1 MNWVAIVEVMAE
13 EDYMTRTVAVTLFW
27 EKVAVC
33 GNSTLN
39 STLMT
44 WRIWLKIIFV
54 QIIEFLFCNSLTKIQ
69 SALTREGRGGGCLN
83 KLIVFQAHHRQIILT
98 NSHHNSDS

>member
-44 WRIWLKIIFV
+44 WRIWLKLIFV

-69 SALTREGRGGGCLN
+69 SALTREGGGGGCLN
-83 KLIVFQAHHRQIILT
+83 KLVVFQAQSQT
-98 NSHHNSDS
+98 NYFNQLRP

>member
-1 MNWVAIVEVMAE
+1 MNWVAIVKVMAE
-13 EDYMTRTVAVTLFW
+13 EDYMTRPVAVTLFW

-33 GNSTLN
+33 GNSNLN

-69 SALTREGRGGGCLN
+69 SALTREGGGGGACLN
-83 KLIVFQAHHRQIILT
+83 KLVVFPAPSQTNYFNQHRP
-98 NSHHNSDS
+98 

>member
-69 SALTREGRGGGCLN
+69 SALTREGGGGGGACLN
-83 KLIVFQAHHRQIILT
+83 KLVVFQAQSQT
-98 NSHHNSDS
+98 NYFNQLRP

>member
-1 MNWVAIVEVMAE
+1 MNCVAIVEVMAE
-13 EDYMTRTVAVTLFW
+13 EDYMTRPVAVTLFW

-44 WRIWLKIIFV
+44 WRIRLKIIFL

-69 SALTREGRGGGCLN
+69 SALTREGGGGGYLN
-83 KLIVFQAHHRQIILT
+83 KLVVFQAQSQT
-98 NSHHNSDS
+98 NYFNQLRP

>member
-83 KLIVFQAHHRQIILT
+83 TLVVFQAQSQT
-98 NSHHNSDS
+98 NYFNQLRP

>member
-69 SALTREGRGGGCLN
+69 SALTREGGGGCLN
-83 KLIVFQAHHRQIILT
+83 KLVVFQAQSQT
-98 NSHHNSDS
+98 NYFNQLRP

>member
-54 QIIEFLFCNSLTKIQ
+54 QIIEFLFCLQFTHQNSKCFDQ
-69 SALTREGRGGGCLN
+69 RRKGGGGGCLN
-83 KLIVFQAHHRQIILT
+83 KLVVFQAQSQT
-98 NSHHNSDS
+98 NYFNQLRP

>member
-13 EDYMTRTVAVTLFW
+13 EDYMTRPVAVTLFW

-69 SALTREGRGGGCLN
+69 SALTREGRGGGGGCLN
-83 KLIVFQAHHRQIILT
+83 KLVVFQAQSQT
-98 NSHHNSDS
+98 NYFNQLRP

>member
-1 MNWVAIVEVMAE
+1 MNCVAIVKVMTE
-13 EDYMTRTVAVTLFW
+13 EDYMTRPVAVTLFW

-69 SALTREGRGGGCLN
+69 SALTREGGGGGGCLN
-83 KLIVFQAHHRQIILT
+83 KLVVFQAQSQT
-98 NSHHNSDS
+98 NYFNQLRP

>member
-39 STLMT
+39 STLMKNLVENHFCT
-44 WRIWLKIIFV
+44 NHRIFILQFTH
-54 QIIEFLFCNSLTKIQ
+54 QNSKCFDQ
-69 SALTREGRGGGCLN
+69 RRKGGGLF
-83 KLIVFQAHHRQIILT
+83 K
-98 NSHHNSDS
+98 